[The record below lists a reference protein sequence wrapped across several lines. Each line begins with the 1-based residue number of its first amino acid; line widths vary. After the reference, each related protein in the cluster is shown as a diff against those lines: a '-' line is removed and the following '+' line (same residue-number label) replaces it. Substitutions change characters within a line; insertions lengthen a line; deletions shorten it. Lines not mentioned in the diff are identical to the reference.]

1 MEEGPRQA
9 QALAFPAR
17 EGIPQ
22 LAHGGIIA
30 LGQAHDEVVNRRL
43 AAGLLDLGIGGVP
56 FGDAQIAADGIVE
69 EDGFLGDIAFH
80 PAQVLGVDLIDGPI
94 RDCDAA
100 LPGLPE
106 THEQLEQRGFAA
118 AAASHNAGDAAFGD
132 GKGQILE
139 DGFLPVGESHMAD
152 LRAGEGNLFPAGH
165 ILHGRGF
172 LQQIQHAV
180 ACRKGVLQRAAQIG
194 QRHKA
199 APGHGDVH
207 TPEHL
212 TVRGIGKAEVFAA
225 DVPRWHPNR
234 TATAAS
240 ATTAVSARSA
250 VAHRPRYNRSSRR
263 QKAAIMAMF
272 AARAHHCIATLAIMY
287 RLLSGTVRISRL
299 SIIMAD
305 CSFPGCAGR
314 FNC

>member
-1 MEEGPRQA
+1 
-9 QALAFPAR
+9 
-17 EGIPQ
+17 
-22 LAHGGIIA
+22 
-30 LGQAHDEVVNRRL
+30 
-43 AAGLLDLGIGGVP
+43 
-56 FGDAQIAADGIVE
+56 
-69 EDGFLGDIAFH
+69 
-80 PAQVLGVDLIDGPI
+80 
-94 RDCDAA
+94 
-100 LPGLPE
+100 
-106 THEQLEQRGFAA
+106 
-118 AAASHNAGDAAFGD
+118 
-132 GKGQILE
+132 
-139 DGFLPVGESHMAD
+139 MAD